1 MNTLYIAEKPSL
13 ATAIA
18 KYLGGFTKSKTAFEK
33 GDTKVT
39 WCYGHV
45 FATVEPEEYDPK
57 YHRWTVSDLPI
68 IPSNWILKPRADAKE
83 QVKAIKEMLQWADVV
98 IHAGDPDREGQLLVD
113 EVLEYYDYKGTVK
126 RILINATDD
135 TSLKRAFDSIL
146 ENSQFKNLSEAGLG
160 RSKMDWLLGM
170 SGTRLYTLRYQHLG
184 GKGKLNV
191 GRVQTPTLALVVN
204 REHEIINFKE
214 QKFFDIHA
222 TISVDNEQFKGKLV
236 HEGYIVE
243 QSEAEAL
250 MSACKAAGT
259 ATIKEWAVNDKKEA
273 PPLPYSL
280 DSLQGY
286 MNKKVGWSPKKTLD
300 ITQKLYEMKYVSYP
314 RSDCNYLPMGQYSDA
329 HDILDA
335 ISRGSTLP
343 SDFSSHANTSLQSK
357 CFNDKKIT
365 AHHAIIPTREAPSG
379 LDADQQLL
387 YDEIAL
393 RYILQWYPAMEFTE
407 TKYVF
412 SVASEDFSGRSVFI
426 RDKGFKALIGSNKE
440 DEDTNDVSV
449 AQKAVTATT
458 GDSVP
463 VSDVDY
469 KEGVTKP
476 PKRFTEG
483 TLLTAMANIH
493 RFVSDPEFKE
503 KLKEIK
509 GIGTPA
515 TRSTIIAGLIDNGFL
530 SLDGK
535 SLRPTA
541 LGEELV
547 KNIPS
552 IITAPDMTAKMELSL
567 MDVEKGTT
575 SLNAVMSEY
584 ESFLKGLVEAETTI
598 FAQPPKIEGV
608 ECPVCHEGVL
618 ILKKGS
624 KGPFWGCSA
633 YAQNGCKAIFSDANG
648 KPAIYESPDCHKG
661 FLKQRKGSKGTFWG
675 CSNYPD
681 CKCTKEDA
689 KGKPKL

>member
-1 MNTLYIAEKPSL
+1 M
-13 ATAIA
+13 
-18 KYLGGFTKSKTAFEK
+18 
-33 GDTKVT
+33 
-39 WCYGHV
+39 
-45 FATVEPEEYDPK
+45 
-57 YHRWTVSDLPI
+57 
-68 IPSNWILKPRADAKE
+68 
-83 QVKAIKEMLQWADVV
+83 
-98 IHAGDPDREGQLLVD
+98 
-113 EVLEYYDYKGTVK
+113 
-126 RILINATDD
+126 
-135 TSLKRAFDSIL
+135 
-146 ENSQFKNLSEAGLG
+146 
-160 RSKMDWLLGM
+160 
-170 SGTRLYTLRYQHLG
+170 
-184 GKGKLNV
+184 
-191 GRVQTPTLALVVN
+191 
-204 REHEIINFKE
+204 E

-243 QSEAEAL
+243 QSEAETL
-250 MSACKAAGT
+250 MNACKAAGT

-286 MNKKVGWSPKKTLD
+286 MNKKAGWSPKKTLD
-300 ITQKLYEMKYVSYP
+300 VTQKLYEMKYVSYP
-314 RSDCNYLPMGQYSDA
+314 RSDCNYLPMGQYNDA

-365 AHHAIIPTREAPSG
+365 AHHAIIPTCEAPSG

-412 SVASEDFSGRSVFI
+412 SVANEDFSGRSVFI

-440 DEDTNDVSV
+440 DEDTNDVLSV
-449 AQKAVTATT
+449 AQKAVTAAT
-458 GDSVP
+458 GDSVT

-530 SLDGK
+530 CLDGK
-535 SLRPTA
+535 SLQPTA

-547 KNIPS
+547 KHIPS

-584 ESFLKGLVEAETTI
+584 ESFLKGLVEAETAI
-598 FAQPPKIEGV
+598 FAQPQKIEGI

-648 KPAIYESPDCHKG
+648 KPAIYECPDCHKG